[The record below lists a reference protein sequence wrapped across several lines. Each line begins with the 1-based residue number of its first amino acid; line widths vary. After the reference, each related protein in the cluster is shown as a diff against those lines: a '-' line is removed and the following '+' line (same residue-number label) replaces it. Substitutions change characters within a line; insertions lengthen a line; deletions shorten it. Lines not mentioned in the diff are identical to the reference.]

1 MHSEDEPS
9 ILKLFMVEG
18 FCHKLHLCV
27 FIFAQTECPWEAFA
41 TFFLVRISPLLSK
54 PNKKMS
60 TTTPQTLKPKD
71 IVKPDDVMTWELA
84 W

>member
-1 MHSEDEPS
+1 MRLYIRSDRMS
-9 ILKLFMVEG
+9 VGSVRYILLGSYLAALV
-18 FCHKLHLCV
+18 
-27 FIFAQTECPWEAFA
+27 QTEQ
-41 TFFLVRISPLLSK
+41 
-54 PNKKMS
+54 KMS